1 MMAVSPVVSFCL
13 CCNRFIKIRARGMCI
28 TCLQAEYN
36 QKKKKGC
43 YKVDTR
49 RVTKHAPKVD
59 MEKLKSYLMP
69 KIHNKRYKVLKTLD
83 GKEWK

>member
-1 MMAVSPVVSFCL
+1 MASEPVISFCL
-13 CCNRFIKIRARGMCI
+13 CCRRFIKIRARGMCI
-28 TCLQAEYN
+28 TCLGAEYN

-49 RVTKHAPKVD
+49 RVTKIVNKVD
-59 MEKLKSYLMP
+59 MEKVKWYETRH
-69 KIHNKRYKVLKTLD
+69 KQKKHNKTLKTLD